1 MRPAFLLLL
10 VGCTQ
15 PAPRTGTQIGVEES
29 GGCRDLRSTSVG
41 PDEVPEGASR
51 SLGEL
56 SDLLGRFASTDNL
69 ILELTAD
76 LEAAEWVEQELLSSD
91 TGGGCPPL
99 WRVPAQTR
107 LFSAE
112 VDWTGSG
119 TVELWEDGRGYVR
132 TDGGL
137 EPTLPPPTQLD
148 DAASTRLTGH
158 GSERTWTIDLA
169 WRGPG
174 AADGDAQ
181 EEIALHDTLEAA
193 P

>member
-1 MRPAFLLLL
+1 MRPAFLVFL
-10 VGCTQ
+10 VACSH

-41 PDEVPEGASR
+41 PDEVPDGASR
-51 SLGEL
+51 SLEKMT
-56 SDLLGRFASTDNL
+56 DLLGRFGSTDNL
-69 ILELTAD
+69 ILELTSD
-76 LEAAEWVEQELLSSD
+76 LGSAEWVEQELLTGD
-91 TGGGCPPL
+91 TAAGCPPL

-107 LFSAE
+107 LFDTD
-112 VDWTGSG
+112 VDWTGTG
-119 TVELWEDGRGYVR
+119 TVELWEDGRGYVQ

-137 EPTLPPPTQLD
+137 EPTLPPPTELD

-158 GSERTWTIDLA
+158 GSEVTWTIDLA
-169 WRGPG
+169 WHGPEG
-174 AADGDAQ
+174 ADGDAQ